1 MKQTTNTI
9 NYQDIKNIENINRY
23 YQRKQEYPAR
33 MRRLAEER
41 KKAAERKAIILFFAP
56 IIARILI
63 FAIGTIG
70 CMATIGWADRVVFD
84 YDIIYTLTFC
94 FIIGPVMFAISFLV
108 SEWVIKRIKDFVKSN
123 RF

>member
-1 MKQTTNTI
+1 MKQTTAI
-9 NYQDIKNIENINRY
+9 NYQDIKNIENINLY

-63 FAIGTIG
+63 FTIGTIG
-70 CMATIGWADRVVFD
+70 CVATIGWADRVVFD
-84 YDIIYTLTFC
+84 YDIVYTLAFC

-108 SEWVIKRIKDFVKSN
+108 SEWIIKRIKDYVKTN